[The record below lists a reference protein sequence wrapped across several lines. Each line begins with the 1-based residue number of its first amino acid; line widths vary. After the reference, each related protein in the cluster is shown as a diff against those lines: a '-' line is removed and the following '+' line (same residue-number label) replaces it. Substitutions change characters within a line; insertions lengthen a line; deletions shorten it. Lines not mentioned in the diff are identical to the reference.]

1 VKDIGRKAILAEIC
15 VRVAIA
21 LTAYLN
27 LCKLSH
33 FLNADPA
40 KTGLA
45 GGPLA
50 TRNLYSISTAIVL
63 AIAYSLQAL
72 YLYCISV

>member
-1 VKDIGRKAILAEIC
+1 MVKPLVYVKDIRGKAILAEIC

-21 LTAYLN
+21 LTAPLAYMYLN

-50 TRNLYSISTAIVL
+50 TTLCSISTAI
-63 AIAYSLQAL
+63 A
-72 YLYCISV
+72 